1 MSKIT
6 IPGKI
11 LLSILNENNLTLTDF
26 AERQTT
32 FTNTELADIVTGR
45 LYIDEP
51 LAERIEK
58 ATKYL
63 RGHLSKVQWL
73 GIQYAYD
80 QCVNAANP

>member
-1 MSKIT
+1 MPKIT
-6 IPGKI
+6 IPGK
-11 LLSILNENNLTLTDF
+11 LLISILNENNLTLTVF
-26 AERQTT
+26 AERQST

-45 LYIDEP
+45 LYIDESV
-51 LAERIEK
+51 AERIEK

-73 GIQYAYD
+73 GVQYAYD